1 MKEKN
6 IEGTVESRVC
16 FQELDKRKLESR
28 PLSRLLGAVLEA

>member
-16 FQELDKRKLESR
+16 FQDPLQWRLMGKL
-28 PLSRLLGAVLEA
+28 AA